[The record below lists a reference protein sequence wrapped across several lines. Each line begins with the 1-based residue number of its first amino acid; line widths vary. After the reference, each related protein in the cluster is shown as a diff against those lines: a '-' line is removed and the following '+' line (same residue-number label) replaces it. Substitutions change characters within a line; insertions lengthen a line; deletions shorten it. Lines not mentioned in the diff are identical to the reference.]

1 MDIVIALDFDGT
13 LYPITD
19 YDSEQMLLHLSGRD
33 GAEELIERDKK
44 GGYDPIIFNDD
55 FEKIISGLD
64 ESYITEAARI
74 IHERIGKDDL
84 APLRRLQEK
93 GCHIAVISC
102 GSNRLIDEFLRM
114 ENLEAEL
121 IVAKELII
129 DDGKIRGMIRHIN
142 SIEDKAKAIEAIRTT
157 WPGCTIIA
165 VGDGP
170 TDAHMLSLA
179 DYPFVISWNGK
190 RRLEGYEIIDSF
202 DRIEKKANALME
214 RKE

>member
-1 MDIVIALDFDGT
+1 MPFWSSDLEISSLSFR
-13 LYPITD
+13 
-19 YDSEQMLLHLSGRD
+19 LLPRVSSD
-33 GAEELIERDKK
+33 A
-44 GGYDPIIFNDD
+44 DPNCSK
-55 FEKIISGLD
+55 FEKLFLD
-64 ESYITEAARI
+64 AGFGTSV
-74 IHERIGKDDL
+74 G
-84 APLRRLQEK
+84 
-93 GCHIAVISC
+93 C
-102 GSNRLIDEFLRM
+102 GSNRLIEEFLRM

-129 DDGKIRGMIRHIN
+129 ENGKIRGMIRHIN

-202 DRIEKKANALME
+202 DRIEEKANALME